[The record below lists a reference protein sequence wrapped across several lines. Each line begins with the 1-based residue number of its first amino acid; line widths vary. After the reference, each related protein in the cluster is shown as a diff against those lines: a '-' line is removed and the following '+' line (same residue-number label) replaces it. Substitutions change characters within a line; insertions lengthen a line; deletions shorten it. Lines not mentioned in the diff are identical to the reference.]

1 MQIPH
6 RSLCRLIA
14 AVGGAALLGSCGSG
28 QPPAAGPGP
37 GAAALPVG
45 IVTAVAQS
53 VPMVTQLPGRTTPY
67 LIAEVRPQVS
77 GIVSRRAFVE
87 GSDVKAGAPL
97 YQIAPAS
104 YAAAHDSA
112 VAGLAR
118 AEANREAARVKALRH
133 ADLIKI
139 EAVSKQ
145 AYDDAQA
152 ALQLAD
158 AEVAVSR
165 AAVDKARIDLDFT
178 RVTAPIS
185 GRIGRSAVTA
195 GALVTANQ
203 AAPLATIQQ
212 LDPIYVDVTQS
223 STEILRIKRDI
234 DAGRIQRSKDATLP
248 VRLILEDGSEY
259 PLAGRLELSEASVD
273 PGTGSVTLRA
283 VFPNPR
289 RDLLPGMYVRARL
302 TEGSRE
308 GAIVLPHAAVSRDP
322 RGNALVMVVNAES
335 KVEARTVEAVQAL
348 GDTWVISKGV
358 AAGDRVIV
366 DNLQKIR
373 PGMPVQPVAAAAP
386 GATPP
391 ATSAPAATGSSATPA
406 SAAAAAPAAAA
417 PAAKTATPGK

>member
-1 MQIPH
+1 MQITH

-14 AVGGAALLGSCGSG
+14 AVGGAAVLASCGSE
-28 QPPAAGPGP
+28 QPPAGPGP
-37 GAAALPVG
+37 GGAPLPVG
-45 IVTAVAQS
+45 IVTATAQS
-53 VPMVTQLPGRTTPY
+53 VPMVTQLPGRTTPFQ
-67 LIAEVRPQVS
+67 IAEVRPQVT
-77 GIVSRRAFVE
+77 GIVAKRAFVE

-97 YQIAPAS
+97 YQIAPAT

-118 AEANREAARVKALRH
+118 AQANREAARVKALRH
-133 ADLIKI
+133 ADLVKI

-158 AEVAVSR
+158 AEVAVAR

-185 GRIGRSAVTA
+185 GRIGRSTVTA

-203 AAPLATIQQ
+203 SAPLATIQQ

-223 STEILRIKRDI
+223 STEILRIKRDL
-234 DAGRIQRSKDATLP
+234 DAGRIKRSKDATLP
-248 VRLILEDGSEY
+248 VKLILEDGSEY

-322 RGNALVMVVNAES
+322 RGNALVMVVGADN
-335 KVEARTVEAVQAL
+335 KVEVRPVEAAQAL
-348 GDTWVISKGV
+348 GDTWVITKGV

-386 GATPP
+386 GAVPAAASAPP
-391 ATSAPAATGSSATPA
+391 AAGPSAS
-406 SAAAAAPAAAA
+406 PAAAA
-417 PAAKTATPGK
+417 SAPSATAPPAAKTATPGK

>member
-203 AAPLATIQQ
+203 SAALATIQQ

-335 KVEARTVEAVQAL
+335 KVEARPVEAVQTL
-348 GDTWVISKGV
+348 GDTWVIGKGV